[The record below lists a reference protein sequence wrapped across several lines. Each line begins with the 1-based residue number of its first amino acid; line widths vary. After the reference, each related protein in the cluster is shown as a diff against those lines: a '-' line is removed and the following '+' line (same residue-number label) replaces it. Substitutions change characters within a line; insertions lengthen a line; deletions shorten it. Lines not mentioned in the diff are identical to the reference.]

1 MVTALSAASMKVR
14 ASKSTHKTAALRAA
28 SMMLW
33 ASSKKGVMMASFS
46 SRETAISLR
55 STQANRTIDPTIGR
69 ATIIGNLLK
78 TTNRNKLGEVYHRNC
93 RQIMKKLKA
102 SSTGSEPAAVSNRCS
117 THPLVTVTSVM
128 VALPSA
134 TPLRDPLK
142 SANHRLTGISL
153 LACQPMHPCKIQ
165 LRALKDATV
174 VRLSRKRKTCAARS
188 RLATRVAILSS
199 SSRASLN
206 NAK

>member
-33 ASSKKGVMMASFS
+33 ASSKKGAMMASFS
-46 SRETAISLR
+46 SRETAISLS
-55 STQANRTIDPTIGR
+55 STQANRTIDLTIDR

-78 TTNRNKLGEVYHRNC
+78 TTNRNTLGEVYHRNC

-117 THPLVTVTSVM
+117 TLPLVTVTSVM
-128 VALPSA
+128 VALLSV
-134 TPLRDPLK
+134 TLLRDPLR
-142 SANHRLTGISL
+142 SANLLLIGTSP
-153 LACQPMHPCKIQ
+153 LACLPRHPCKIQ
-165 LRALKDATV
+165 LLALRDATV
-174 VRLSRKRKTCAARS
+174 ARLFKRRRTCAAQF
-188 RLATRVAILSS
+188 RLATRVAISSS

-206 NAK
+206 IAK